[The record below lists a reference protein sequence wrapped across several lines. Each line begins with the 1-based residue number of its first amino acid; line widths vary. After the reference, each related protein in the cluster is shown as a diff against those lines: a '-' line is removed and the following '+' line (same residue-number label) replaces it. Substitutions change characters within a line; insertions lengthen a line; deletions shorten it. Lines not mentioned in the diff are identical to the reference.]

1 MPLSRPLPSY
11 PFYFQ
16 AKDKAAPKVEIDL
29 TEEQQLQRQRDWEAI
44 KGMRDYQ
51 KRYHDEWKE
60 GARTYNVLQDGSSD
74 DRISNIY
81 IGLPRMIIDTGI
93 SMMTEGEPD
102 FDFAPLGPSDY
113 KKIILWKAAL
123 KMVLSQSNYRSHQDR
138 FITDFMV
145 LGTGAYEVYT
155 QLPFRKKRFEN
166 AEGGIVEKVVRDFR
180 RPKVGVRHIA
190 PRYTSRSPNVADP
203 DDVPASER
211 RETLTYNQFV
221 QNYANVYLMDG
232 KPKYDQKVIK
242 QLLAMG
248 GTHFQ
253 VTFLYDEIQDVFRQY
268 ALPWKGIVEGQAA
281 NAPEDELGA
290 PIFDKPLSISRI
302 GYEKDGKREIRSSG
316 SNVLGL
322 TPICYGINNDQYD
335 RDLKSH
341 AVYGMGIPRLIEGPD
356 MAFQAM
362 FNMNLDNLRLQ
373 NTVTL
378 SYKSGNGQTAPDLDN
393 LSFYSGMFLDGDVVA
408 SPWGQARVGDNS
420 TYMDFLNN
428 LCVWITGI
436 NYQQLVGDTSK
447 TAFEFAQRIRMNNQ
461 RAEKRL
467 RSLENGCL
475 KRMATL
481 LLSNILSELTVE
493 EWEDLTEE
501 QAEAIAKRIESGEAA
516 GEDYKEFQDG
526 KPTKRRVH
534 TYIPVADGSIKE
546 DFSSSKKRKLDPNS
560 TDNTLVDNPEP
571 NGTTYVPSTAEYLYP
586 TEYIEYGV
594 LPDVIVDGKRML
606 GDLKAQDV
614 STWKEYSAYIQNRY
628 ATTVGIPG
636 MEDQVPN
643 VDLKKIDVE
652 FGKFAGIE
660 ENKVAKDTSKGS
672 EMEKEF
678 AGAAEDLEEQLSQP
692 TNAELAM
699 QQARLQ
705 TAATPPPPPPG
716 PGLEPPEA
724 PEPSAPL
731 EQAASGTL

>member
-1 MPLSRPLPSY
+1 MS
-11 PFYFQ
+11 
-16 AKDKAAPKVEIDL
+16 IDL
-29 TEEQQLQRQRDWEAI
+29 SEDQEKQRQQDWEVI
-44 KGMRDYQ
+44 KGMKDYQ
-51 KRYHDEWKE
+51 KRYHDEWKA
-60 GARTYNVLQDGSSD
+60 GARTYNVIQDGTSD

-81 IGLPRMIIDTGI
+81 IGRARMIIDTGI

-113 KKIILWKAAL
+113 KKTILWKAAL

-166 AEGGIVEKVVRDFR
+166 EKGDIVDKVVRDFR
-180 RPKVGVRHIA
+180 RPKVGVQQISPFHCW
-190 PRYTSRSPNVADP
+190 RSPNVADP
-203 DDVPASER
+203 DDVPTSGK
-211 RETLTYNQFV
+211 REILTYNQFV
-221 QNYANVYLMDG
+221 QNYANVYTLDG
-232 KPKYDQKVIK
+232 SPKYDQKVIR
-242 QLLAMG
+242 QLLGMG

-253 VTFLYDEIQDVFRQY
+253 VIPHYDEIQDVYRIY
-268 ALPWKGIVEGQAA
+268 ACPFSRAVEGEAL
-281 NAPEDELGA
+281 NPPEDELGA

-302 GYEKDGKREIRSSG
+302 GYLKDGKKEIRSSG

-322 TPICYGINNDQYD
+322 TPICFGLNNDQYD
-335 RDLKSH
+335 RDFRTH

-378 SYKSGNGQTAPDLDN
+378 NYKSNDGTSAADLDN
-393 LSFYSGMFLDGDVVA
+393 MSFYSGAFLDGDVVA
-408 SPWGQARVGDNS
+408 SPWGQARIGDNS
-420 TYMDFLNN
+420 AYMEFLNN

-501 QAEAIAKRIESGEAA
+501 QAEAIAGRIESGEAT
-516 GEDYKEFQDG
+516 GEDYKDYENG

-534 TYIPVADGSIKE
+534 FYIPVTDGSIKE
-546 DFSSSKKRKLDPNS
+546 DFSSSKKRKADANS
-560 TDNTLVDNPEP
+560 TNNTLVDNTDP
-571 NGTTYVPSTAEYLYP
+571 NGTTYIPAVAEYLYP
-586 TEYIEYGV
+586 TEYIEYGM

-606 GDLKAQDV
+606 GDMKAQDMEGYMK
-614 STWKEYSAYIQNRY
+614 TGEYLRMRF
-628 ATTVGIPG
+628 TETVGIPG

-643 VDLKKIDVE
+643 VDMKKFDAEVL
-652 FGKFAGIE
+652 KFAGIE
-660 ENKVAKDTSKGS
+660 ESRVSMDQSKGS
-672 EMEKEF
+672 QLQKEF
-678 AGAAEDLEEQLSQP
+678 ADAAEELQETISQP
-692 TNAELAM
+692 PNVQA
-699 QQARLQ
+699 QQAGTLAPPAP
-705 TAATPPPPPPG
+705 TAGPQG
-716 PGLEPPEA
+716 PGSLTPAVPE
-724 PEPSAPL
+724 SQNPL
-731 EQAASGTL
+731 QAAAAGTL